1 MILQRLATAIR
12 KQDWFTV
19 VIETLIVV
27 FGVYLGI
34 QLGNF
39 NAAQNAKAEEARII
53 ERLTEDFQ
61 KQEEILI
68 RRVEMAQGFLQTVDD
83 LQRLIIAGEEPDDS
97 KVVSDLLYRLTGT
110 LTREAPPASYEELV
124 SSGGFSQLSDAG
136 LRAALSNYGQ
146 TNELWAYVEGQP
158 LALIDPN
165 SALAQS
171 MWLSEDFM
179 AVTETIGE
187 QPRVVVFE
195 YDWEKLKAAR
205 PALVGMAAY
214 FITGRVRHER
224 DLAAVRI
231 VLSALEAV
239 E

>member
-1 MILQRLATAIR
+1 MILQRLATSIR

-34 QLGNF
+34 QLGNW

-53 ERLTEDFQ
+53 ERLTVDFE
-61 KQEEILI
+61 KQEQILI
-68 RRVEMAQGFLQTVDD
+68 GRVEMAQGFLQAVDN
-83 LQRLIIAGEEPDDS
+83 LQRLIIAGEEPDDP
-97 KVVSDLLYRLTGT
+97 KVVSDLLMLLTGT
-110 LTREAPPASYEELV
+110 LTRQPPPASFEELV
-124 SSGGFSQLSDAG
+124 SSGGLSRLSDAG

-146 TNELWAYVEGQP
+146 TNELWDYVEGQP

-165 SALAQS
+165 SPLAQS
-171 MWLSEDFM
+171 MRLSENFM
-179 AVTETIGE
+179 AATETVGQ
-187 QPRVVVFE
+187 QPKVVVFE

-205 PALVGMAAY
+205 PALVGITGY
-214 FITGRVRHER
+214 FLTGRVRHER
-224 DLAAVRI
+224 DLAAVRN
-231 VLSALEAV
+231 VLNALEAA

>member
-1 MILQRLATAIR
+1 MILQRLSQSIR

-34 QLGNF
+34 QLGNW

-53 ERLTEDFQ
+53 DRLTIDFE

-68 RRVEMAQGFLQTVDD
+68 RRVEMAQGFLQAVDD
-83 LQRLIIAGEEPDDS
+83 LQRLIIAGEEPDDPR
-97 KVVSDLLYRLTGT
+97 VVSDLLYLLTGT
-110 LTREAPPASYEELV
+110 LTREAPPASYQELV
-124 SSGGFSQLSDAG
+124 ASGGFSRLSDAD

-171 MWLSEDFM
+171 MWLSEDFLI
-179 AVTETIGE
+179 ATETVGE
-187 QPRVVVFE
+187 RPAVAPLE
-195 YDWEKLKAAR
+195 YDWEKLKEAR
-205 PALVGMAAY
+205 PALVGMVGY
-214 FITGRVRHER
+214 FLTGRVRHER
-224 DLAAVRI
+224 DLAAVRN
-231 VLSALEAV
+231 VLSALEAAQ
-239 E
+239 

>member
-1 MILQRLATAIR
+1 MILQRLAHSIR

-34 QLGNF
+34 QLGNW

-53 ERLTEDFQ
+53 ERLTSDFRQ
-61 KQEEILI
+61 QEQILI
-68 RRVEMAQGFLQTVDD
+68 RRVEMAQGFLQAVDD
-83 LQRLIIAGEEPDDS
+83 LQRLIIAGEEPEDPR
-97 KVVSDLLYRLTGT
+97 VVSDLLYLMTGT

-124 SSGGFSQLSDAG
+124 ASGGFSRLSDAD

-158 LALIDPN
+158 QALIDPN
-165 SALAQS
+165 SPLAKS
-171 MWLSEDFM
+171 IWLSEDFM
-179 AVTETIGE
+179 VATETIGE
-187 QPRVVVFE
+187 RPEVAPIE

-205 PALVGMAAY
+205 PALAGMVSY
-214 FITGRVRHER
+214 FLTGRVRHER
-224 DLAAVRI
+224 DLAAVRNI
-231 VLSALEAV
+231 LSELEDSQ
-239 E
+239 